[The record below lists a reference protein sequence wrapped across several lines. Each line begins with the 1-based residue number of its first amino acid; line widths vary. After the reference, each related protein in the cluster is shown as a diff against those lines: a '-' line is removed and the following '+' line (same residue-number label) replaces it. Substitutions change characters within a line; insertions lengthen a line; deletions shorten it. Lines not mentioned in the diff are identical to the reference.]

1 MGLLALMVL
10 HESRRA
16 TRVDAA
22 RLTHSFE
29 NQNPS
34 LCVHGWIADAKDRIE
49 RAEASRR
56 LER

>member
-34 LCVHGWIADAKDRIE
+34 LCDHGWIADAKDRSS
-49 RAEASRR
+49 AP
-56 LER
+56 